1 VAVSLNLI
9 VRVDHPAHF
18 QRQLL
23 KEALMPVVASQTVR
37 QLAREIPHATRL
49 FEKLGIDYCCGGGKS
64 LAEACAQARIPVAE
78 VLQSLQDGSSPV
90 TLEESAD
97 FSHAGL
103 GELAAH
109 IVNTHHSYVKQE
121 IPRLQKL
128 LAKVVP
134 VHGHN
139 HQELFE
145 VQQVFAALAE
155 ELTTHMMKEERVL
168 FPYVT
173 SIEQAAQSGKP
184 APRSPFGTV
193 ANPVHMME
201 MEHESAGNALKQLR
215 SLTGDYTP
223 PQDACFSYN
232 TLFGA
237 LKEFELDLHRHIHLE
252 NNILFPRA
260 IALEQAPHAAV

>member
-1 VAVSLNLI
+1 M
-9 VRVDHPAHF
+9 VRVDPPAHF
-18 QRQLL
+18 QRQVL
-23 KEALMPVVASQTVR
+23 KEAFMPVIATQTVR

-49 FEKLGIDYCCGGGKS
+49 FERLGIDYCCGGGKS

-78 VLQSLQDGSSPV
+78 VLQGLQDGSSPV
-90 TLEESAD
+90 AVGESAD

-121 IPRLQKL
+121 IPRLEKL
-128 LAKVVP
+128 LAKVVS
-134 VHGHN
+134 VHGRN

-145 VQQVFAALAE
+145 VQQVFAALAG

-173 SIEQAAQSGKP
+173 SLQQAAQSGKP

-201 MEHESAGNALKQLR
+201 MEHETSGNAVKQLR
-215 SLTGDYTP
+215 SLTSDYTP

-232 TLFGA
+232 ILFAA
-237 LKEFELDLHRHIHLE
+237 LKEFDLDLHRHIHLE

-260 IALEQAPHAAV
+260 IALEQEQQEVL